1 MGRASEN
8 DVVLHDQGVSRRHAR
23 ILSRGG
29 RHYVIDL
36 GSAKGT
42 SVNGKP
48 LARDKEHELR
58 SGDRLAVGPIEFLFT
73 ALNPTEK
80 ERPAVPA
87 PPLGKRGR
95 SSTLITRAETQQEMQ
110 AIESEDTGRFRT
122 LPEMSV
128 LAPLPKGAA
137 SSAFSDFEMATVLN
151 KPGPESQ
158 APSEATA
165 INAPRALHA
174 PATIAEMPIPT
185 VIRMPAQLA
194 KAAAAPLDATGDTD
208 VSTVNMKASPKATA
222 PSAAERARLR
232 RQQMTSL
239 QGQLLVKWRELPP
252 RLRAVAGVVTGLFI
266 LMVVLGLLSST
277 RSVKGPARPSG
288 PEPTE
293 LGASPVSDS
302 FGLGD
307 GVTWKQPDAKGFEF
321 QFASPTRALAVLH
334 YQARDIS
341 QSREVS
347 ISLNGVD
354 LGWVPTDSQESEE
367 RELQLLLPLA
377 MLRRGET
384 NRVTFDNVL
393 NPPAEDRWR
402 VWNVYVEVIPVPEL
416 PQAQLMANAN
426 KEAATARR
434 FYEQK
439 DVGSE
444 NLYKSWKL
452 FRSSWITLEAMERK
466 PEDLY
471 EDVRYMLAR
480 TAGEMDQTCRKLMLD
495 FQRSIQYRDGDKA
508 LATVQEVIRR
518 FPTTEHRC
526 HNLAIEK
533 ATEYELPL

>member
-1 MGRASEN
+1 M
-8 DVVLHDQGVSRRHAR
+8 VLHDQGVSRRHAR
-23 ILSRGG
+23 IFTRGG

-42 SVNGKP
+42 SVNGKA
-48 LARDKEHELR
+48 LVRDKEHELR
-58 SGDRLAVGPIEFLFT
+58 GGDRLGIGPLEFLFSP
-73 ALNPTEK
+73 LKPTEK
-80 ERPAVPA
+80 EVPAVPA
-87 PPLGKRGR
+87 APLGKRGR

-110 AIESEDTGRFRT
+110 AIESEDTGKFRT
-122 LPEMSV
+122 LPEMGV
-128 LAPLPKGAA
+128 LAPMPKGAA
-137 SSAFSDFEMATVLN
+137 TSTFSDFEMATVLN
-151 KPGPESQ
+151 KPGAEPKQPFSDETAIKAPPS
-158 APSEATA
+158 APSAA
-165 INAPRALHA
+165 SA
-174 PATIAEMPIPT
+174 PATLAEVPIQT
-185 VIRMPAQLA
+185 VIRKPAPLA
-194 KAAAAPLDATGDTD
+194 KAAPASMDATGDTD
-208 VSTVNMKASPKATA
+208 VSTANMKAVPPAA

-232 RQQMTSL
+232 RQQMATL
-239 QGQLLVKWRELPP
+239 QGQVLVKWRELPY
-252 RLRAVAGVVTGLFI
+252 RIRAVAGVVTGLLI
-266 LMVVLGLLSST
+266 LVVVIGGLSAA
-277 RSVKGPARPSG
+277 RSDKGPVRPSG
-288 PEPTE
+288 PEPTV
-293 LGASPVSDS
+293 LGESPVADS

-354 LGWVPTDSQESEE
+354 LGWVPTDTQESEE

-377 MLRRGET
+377 MLHRGET

-416 PQAQLMANAN
+416 PQSQLLSNAT
-426 KEAATARR
+426 KEAAAARR

-444 NLYKSWKL
+444 NLFRSWKL

-480 TAGEMDQTCRKLMLD
+480 TAEEMNRSCRTLMLD

-533 ATEYELPL
+533 ASEYDLPL